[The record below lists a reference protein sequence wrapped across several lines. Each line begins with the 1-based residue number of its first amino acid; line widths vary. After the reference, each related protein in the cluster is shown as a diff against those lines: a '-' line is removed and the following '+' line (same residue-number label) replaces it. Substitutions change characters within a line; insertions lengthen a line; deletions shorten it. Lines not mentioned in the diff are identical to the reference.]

1 MLSNIIS
8 LAIKNLAINDHTSFH
23 DENLKND
30 FNSVFLGFLIPNHGI
45 CFLTIKKYITP
56 LKIVIDTITIAK
68 SIRLI
73 LNCIIMHDNINI
85 AITSS
90 IWIK

>member
-30 FNSVFLGFLIPNHGI
+30 FNSVFL
-45 CFLTIKKYITP
+45 
-56 LKIVIDTITIAK
+56 V
-68 SIRLI
+68 
-73 LNCIIMHDNINI
+73 
-85 AITSS
+85 SS
-90 IWIK
+90 IHKPWNMFFNH